1 MMTIQGRIQDFKLEG
16 AHLKIVG
23 VFRVKKSRYPC
34 LGKVSENLNFGVG
47 YQGINPS
54 ESKFIGLW
62 SEVDENQH

>member
-1 MMTIQGRIQDFKLEG
+1 MLGLLTLTAKLQLHVYHEYQN
-16 AHLKIVG
+16 
-23 VFRVKKSRYPC
+23 FWEERYNEMIGETPIC
-34 LGKVSENLNFGVG
+34 NLNSGVG